1 MTSSSPLGVK
11 PPSGAAP
18 QTTLADVKNFMAA
31 ADAAAAS
38 KGTPPATPGV
48 LTGQQEIPM
57 TPELEQFVANKIAQQ
72 PGSLPEPNLPIE
84 PVTKSDF
91 PTADRQRVT
100 ALAGDP
106 MTADVTDFEKDIYC
120 KAVLFDLPV
129 VWDIPVMGERG
140 RVRVR
145 SLKVAHSDAI
155 LWWLGRLEKQKKITD
170 MSMWLTQ
177 FKRANTL
184 LAVVDFQAGTEPASP
199 MEHGDLDAALDL
211 AADSPT
217 CAEAPGTSALR
228 TVLAAPDLPADVRA
242 SLEKKLQDLEKA
254 STELLRFN
262 QVRDMACDTIQA
274 FVDREYRKLT
284 PGRYAVYL
292 EAVALHER
300 KLNKCNRAA
309 VSGNFWQPAGTV

>member
-1 MTSSSPLGVK
+1 
-11 PPSGAAP
+11 
-18 QTTLADVKNFMAA
+18 MAA
-31 ADAAAAS
+31 ADAAAAA
-38 KGTPPATPGV
+38 KGTLPTAPGV
-48 LTGQQEIPM
+48 ITGKQEIPL
-57 TPELEQFVANKIAQQ
+57 TPDLEQFVAQKVNAQ
-72 PGSLPEPNLPIE
+72 PGSLPEPDLPFE
-84 PVTKSDF
+84 PVTRADF
-91 PTADRQRVT
+91 PTADQQREA

-106 MTADVTDFEKDIYC
+106 MTADVSDFEKDIYC

-129 VWDIPVMGERG
+129 VWNIPVMGSQG
-140 RVRVR
+140 HVKVR

-184 LAVVDFQAGTEPASP
+184 LAVVDFQAGTEPP
-199 MEHGDLDAALDL
+199 ILMEHGDLDAALDL

-217 CAEAPGTSALR
+217 SAEVPGTAAIR
-228 TVLAAPDLPADVRA
+228 TVLETPGLPDAVRLE
-242 SLEKKLQDLEKA
+242 LEKRLKDLEKA
-254 STELLRFN
+254 STELLRYN
-262 QVRDMACDTIQA
+262 QIRDMACDAIQV

-309 VSGNFWQPAGTV
+309 VSGNFWQSAGTV